1 VPGGTKLMP
10 HRNPE
15 DRIYTVISGV
25 LYVGL
30 GDQFDGVPGV
40 AVS

>member
-1 VPGGTKLMP
+1 MP

-25 LYVGL
+25 LYIGL
-30 GDQFDGVPGV
+30 GDQFD
-40 AVS
+40 ACQEWL